1 MNIFFQ
7 VLAALIVF
15 AWLLGW
21 AYDRA
26 LAKQQRDAWR
36 AEELREERERRQ
48 QERQDLRHEREMRE
62 LTIGLEN
69 NTYWRAK
76 LGRHLEAGDRVLTDV
91 FDHYTPGG
99 TDRILLT
106 IIDPKGPTYED
117 YPGHTKGIRMTVRDR
132 VTRMDRQMWIDP
144 EQSFDLLKPRPK
156 TQSPSEEDRKQ
167 KDIEDE
173 ADYRR
178 ILAAREAEQER
189 RRREMRAE
197 YDAWIAARPT
207 MLVLQDYV
215 RSLAADWL
223 FPEPDLPPPDLT
235 HNPYF
240 GTDASCALNLE
251 EHRRHKAC
259 LEIERREAG
268 LVEGPWGVVA

>member
-7 VLAALIVF
+7 VLGALIVF

-21 AYDRA
+21 AYNRA
-26 LAKQQRDAWR
+26 LAQQERAAWR
-36 AEELREERERRQ
+36 AEERREERERRQ
-48 QERQDLRHEREMRE
+48 QEREHLRNERAMREREV
-62 LTIGLEN
+62 GLEN

-76 LGRHLEAGDRVLTDV
+76 FGRHLEAGDKVLTDV

-117 YPGHTKGIRMTVRDR
+117 YPGHIKGIHMTVRDG

-144 EQSFDLLKPRPK
+144 EQSFDLLKPRPQP
-156 TQSPSEEDRKQ
+156 QSPSDRKQ

-178 ILAAREAEQER
+178 ILAARQAEQER

-207 MLVLQDYV
+207 LLVNQDYV
-215 RSLAADWL
+215 RSLADSWH
-223 FPEPDLPPPDLT
+223 FPEPDLPPPDLA

-240 GTDASCALNLE
+240 PTDESYAINME

-259 LEIERREAG
+259 LEIERRKAG
-268 LVEGPWGVVA
+268 LAAAAEGLVQ